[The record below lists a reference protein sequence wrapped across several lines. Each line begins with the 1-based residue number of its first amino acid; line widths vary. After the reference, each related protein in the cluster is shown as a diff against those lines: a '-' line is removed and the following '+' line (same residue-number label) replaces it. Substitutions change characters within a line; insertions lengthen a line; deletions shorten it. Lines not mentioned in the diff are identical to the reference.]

1 MDEPRKQPAS
11 PPTHQGGPASPQGGP
26 PPPNIP
32 SLPDSSDEST
42 RPATPPLGE
51 LPRSPQP
58 PRQEI
63 RQQPQPFRPEQKSVY
78 LERGEVRG
86 MGKDIARVREEEARI
101 EQQRIAALK
110 THKETEEERKK
121 EKIRELAE
129 LRNGVIDADGCFREL
144 YPEFRNDPTLNYS
157 RWFMAYR
164 DGFEGMPN
172 NFEGRDN
179 RFFGSIVC
187 VYSPINI
194 KSVVFVIYLNS
205 TLYHCFD
212 SI

>member
-1 MDEPRKQPAS
+1 MDELRKQSTPS
-11 PPTHQGGPASPQGGP
+11 QGGPASSQGGPASSQGGP
-26 PPPNIP
+26 PPSNIP

-42 RPATPPLGE
+42 HPATPPLGE

-110 THKETEEERKK
+110 THKETEEERKTVERIRAAALSTKQQEETQRKK
-121 EKIRELAE
+121 EFKNIRDSILPPGEERRIREL
-129 LRNGVIDADGCFREL
+129 
-144 YPEFRNDPTLNYS
+144 P
-157 RWFMAYR
+157 
-164 DGFEGMPN
+164 
-172 NFEGRDN
+172 
-179 RFFGSIVC
+179 
-187 VYSPINI
+187 SPP
-194 KSVVFVIYLNS
+194 SS
-205 TLYHCFD
+205 
-212 SI
+212 